1 MPYKVG
7 SSLLLLDAAASY
19 TATHTT
25 PTLSGQACS
34 VYIPGSDPGYPP
46 VLFTH
51 QASGDQTFIDG
62 SFMRPIVDYLT
73 GRGFV
78 CAASNLHGDNWGN
91 DAAITDLENLL
102 AHIDSNSNADV
113 TRVYF
118 VGLSMGMV
126 TAASYLRNGTADVL
140 AVASLVGCCDLDYMH
155 DSVAFTAAIDNA
167 YGSEAAYLAA
177 FNTRDPQTLA
187 AAGYFAG
194 VPVGMWWGSSDTTA
208 GATQSQTFQATA
220 PLAEFRHDVQ
230 AHFGIGLMHG
240 PSAGSW
246 LIKQHTA
253 LARTRTLLV

>member
-1 MPYKVG
+1 MTYKLG
-7 SSLLLLDAAASY
+7 SALLVVDPAATY

-46 VLFTH
+46 ILFLH

-91 DAAITDLENLL
+91 DSAITDLENLL
-102 AHIDSNSNADV
+102 SHLDSNSNADV
-113 TRVYF
+113 TRCYL

-126 TAASYLRNGTADVL
+126 TAASYIRNGTADVL
-140 AVASLVGCCDLDYMH
+140 AVASLVGCCDLAYTH
-155 DSVAFTAAIDNA
+155 DSPAFTAAVDAA
-167 YGSEAAYLAA
+167 YTDHAGYLAA

-187 AAGYFAG
+187 ENGYFDSI
-194 VPVGMWWGSSDTTA
+194 PVGMWWGSSDTTA
-208 GATQSQTFQATA
+208 GASESQTFEATA

-240 PSAGSW
+240 PSCGSW
-246 LIKQHTA
+246 LLKQHA
-253 LARTRTLLV
+253 AAARLRVLVV